1 MCTRFIT
8 KSLYWLCLIC
18 AGAIALAEVLAE
30 SRVLEYI
37 DVRDNDIRIAGL
49 MALSLAHRLNHQI
62 LHLSVPKNIKCDPVR
77 LCGCVHVM
85 CLFVWVCPCDVPV
98 CVGVSM

>member
-1 MCTRFIT
+1 MVH
-8 KSLYWLCLIC
+8 

-77 LCGCVHVM
+77 LCGLVRVGVGGWVC
-85 CLFVWVCPCDVPV
+85 VWVGGGVGWGWG
-98 CVGVSM
+98 CV

>member
-1 MCTRFIT
+1 MVH
-8 KSLYWLCLIC
+8 

-77 LCGCVHVM
+77 WCGLVR
-85 CLFVWVCPCDVPV
+85 V
-98 CVGVSM
+98 CVLLFRCGYLTSSILHSIAGQGGCSKAICRH